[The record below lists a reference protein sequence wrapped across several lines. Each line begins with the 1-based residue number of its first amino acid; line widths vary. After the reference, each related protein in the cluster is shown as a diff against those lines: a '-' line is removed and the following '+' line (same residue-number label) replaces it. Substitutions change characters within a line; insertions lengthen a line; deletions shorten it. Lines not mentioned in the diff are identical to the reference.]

1 MVPSNA
7 HFKRRCISAF
17 LGSLLAG
24 NLAFPVKHGRT
35 TINTNLQAG
44 PDACALAKTRNDG
57 PADIDG
63 RIQGLLSTL
72 YESPMHAVI
81 NRRAGLLTPGLARS
95 TLDFMGVNLR

>member
-1 MVPSNA
+1 MVSSNA

-17 LGSLLAG
+17 LESLLAG
-24 NLAFPVKHGRT
+24 NLAFPVKHGW
-35 TINTNLQAG
+35 TIIDANQAG

-95 TLDFMGVNLR
+95 TLDFMGSNLR